1 MKTYIPK
8 LAEIEKKWHVVDV
21 KGQVFGR
28 AVAKVATLLRGKTK
42 PVFTPHL
49 DTGDY
54 VIVLNADKVRL
65 TGKKEKVKTYF
76 HYTGYP
82 RGARFITFDKFRAQ
96 KPEEL
101 FRQAV
106 WGMLPK
112 NRLGRKILLNL
123 KVYKGD
129 KHPHQSQNPQPLAL
143 S

>member
-76 HYTGYP
+76 HYTGP
-82 RGARFITFDKFRAQ
+82 KSRRNCPARRSG
-96 KPEEL
+96 ECC
-101 FRQAV
+101 
-106 WGMLPK
+106 
-112 NRLGRKILLNL
+112 RKIGWDV
-123 KVYKGD
+123 K
-129 KHPHQSQNPQPLAL
+129 SC
-143 S
+143 